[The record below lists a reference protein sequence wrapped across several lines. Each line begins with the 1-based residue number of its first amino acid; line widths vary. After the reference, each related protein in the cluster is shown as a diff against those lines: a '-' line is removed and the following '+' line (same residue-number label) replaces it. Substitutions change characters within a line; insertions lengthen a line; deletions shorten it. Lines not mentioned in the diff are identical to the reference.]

1 MAWLRPHF
9 VWLLLLP
16 LGTTSA
22 PDAAHATPQPLA
34 PHRAV
39 YEMRLDDAKTG
50 SGIAALSGRMV
61 FEFRGTSCEGFTQS
75 IRLVTRIVGRDGNQT
90 LSDMRTSSWEDAAGD
105 KFSFSS
111 TTLRNQKV
119 AERVAGNAERA
130 DDGTLKVDLSRP
142 SDATLNLRT
151 RAMFPVDHTQALIAR
166 SRAGERVFQA
176 DVYDGSESG
185 EKYYTTTSIIGK
197 GIAAGKDAAIGDAP
211 PNAAF
216 GLGSLK
222 SWPVAISYF
231 EPSDATGEGLPTYEM
246 GFRLFENGV
255 ARNLRIDYGGFSVK
269 GNLSDV
275 TYFPPQTCD

>member
-1 MAWLRPHF
+1 MAWHRPHS
-9 VWLLLLP
+9 VWLLLGL
-16 LGTTSA
+16 LGLVHV
-22 PDAAHATPQPLA
+22 PNAAHATPQPLA

-50 SGIAALSGRMV
+50 SGIAALAGRMV
-61 FEFRGTSCEGFTQS
+61 FEFRGTSCDGFTQS

-90 LSDMRTSSWEDAAGD
+90 LSDMRTSSWEDGAGE

-130 DDGTLKVDLSRP
+130 QDGTLKVDLSRP

-151 RAMFPVDHTQALIAR
+151 RAMFPVDHTQALLAR

-185 EKYYTTTSIIGK
+185 EKYYATTSIIGK
-197 GIAAGKDAAIGDAP
+197 RIAAGTGAANRDAQ
-211 PNAAF
+211 PNTAF
-216 GLGSLK
+216 GLGALR
-222 SWPVAISYF
+222 SWPVSISYF

-246 GFRLFENGV
+246 GFQLFENGV
-255 ARNLRIDYGGFSVK
+255 ARKLRIDYGGFSVK
-269 GNLSDV
+269 GKLSDV
-275 TYFPPQTCD
+275 TYFPPEPCD